1 MLKQTDIRMLQQYK
15 MLLNDFFNLQT
26 MILQVNHKT
35 LSTPLELDFKISLPT
50 LNIQLMLTF
59 KLPPAFSFFLFF
71 Y

>member
-1 MLKQTDIRMLQQYK
+1 
-15 MLLNDFFNLQT
+15 

-59 KLPPAFSFFLFF
+59 KLPPAFFFFLFF